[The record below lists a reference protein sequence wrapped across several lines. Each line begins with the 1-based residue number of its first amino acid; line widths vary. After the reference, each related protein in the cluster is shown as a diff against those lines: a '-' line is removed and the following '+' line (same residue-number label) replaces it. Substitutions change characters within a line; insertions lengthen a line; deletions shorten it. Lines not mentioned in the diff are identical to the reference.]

1 MGPKKQIAIKGGI
14 KGPSSSR
21 PKNLARKRKR
31 TPEPDEV
38 TLGRSPTPSP
48 PSAFCPSPLSPGSI
62 PVLARLERDLAH
74 HNRKPKALW
83 EHAAVKKP
91 RDYRVIRGRGH
102 YPSVSI
108 IIKTFPVFLN

>member
-48 PSAFCPSPLSPGSI
+48 PSAFCPSPLSPS
-62 PVLARLERDLAH
+62 VTERDLARFDH
-74 HNRKPKALW
+74 IREPKVLW
-83 EHAAVKKP
+83 KHAAIKQP
-91 RDYRVIRGRGH
+91 RNFKLISDC
-102 YPSVSI
+102 YPKVSI
-108 IIKTFPVFLN
+108 IIL

>member
-48 PSAFCPSPLSPGSI
+48 PFSPSPLSPS
-62 PVLARLERDLAH
+62 PTESELARFDHIPE
-74 HNRKPKALW
+74 PKVLW
-83 EHAAVKKP
+83 KKAAIKQP
-91 RDYRVIRGRGH
+91 RNYQVIRGGH

-108 IIKTFPVFLN
+108 IIKTFPIVQIN